1 MEPAKAKK
9 SNSNIIWILLL
20 AVSLLGTFLLWKDNK
35 GNVNYYETKM
45 DSLVTARVEIEKEL
59 GETYAE
65 LNKYKGI
72 NSELDSLLVDANAAV
87 DAQQQRIAAL
97 IRKERNSNG
106 LNSKLKVEIAALKKL
121 RNEYLERVDQLLVA
135 NETLKKE
142 NVKLSESVES
152 LTKNLETTVNR
163 ASQLRAEY
171 IKVGTY
177 KKRSS
182 GKYVETALSRKANK
196 MEICFSVLENEIT
209 PAGPKNVYLRVIEPG
224 GKTLG
229 ARSAGSS
236 SFTPNGSKEEVL
248 FTTSTILDYQNTM
261 EDICMVWED
270 EGTAFVAGT
279 YVTEIYIDGSFG
291 GSGKVILR

>member
-20 AVSLLGTFLLWKDNK
+20 ALSLIGTFLLWKDNK
-35 GNVNYYETKM
+35 GNVDYYESKM

-97 IRKERNSNG
+97 IRKERNSDG
-106 LNSKLKVEIAALKKL
+106 LNAKLKAEIAELKKL

-152 LTKNLETTVNR
+152 LTKNLESTVNR

-177 KKRSS
+177 KKRNN
-182 GKYVETALSRKANK
+182 GKYNQTALSRKADK
-196 MEICFSVLENEIT
+196 MEICFTVLENDIT
-209 PAGPKNVYLRVIEPG
+209 PSGPKNVYLRIIEPG
-224 GKTLG
+224 GKTIG

-236 SFTPNGSKEEVL
+236 SFTPNGSTEEVL
-248 FTTSTILDYQNTM
+248 FTTSTILDYQNSI

-279 YVTEIYIDGSFG
+279 YVTEIYIDGNFG

>member
-1 MEPAKAKK
+1 MEPVKAKK
-9 SNSNIIWILLL
+9 SNSSIIWILLL
-20 AVSLLGTFLLWKDNK
+20 ALSLIGTFLLWKDNK
-35 GNVNYYETKM
+35 GNVEYYETKM

-97 IRKERNSNG
+97 IRKERNSSG
-106 LNSKLKVEIAALKKL
+106 LNSKLKAEIAELKKL

-152 LTKNLETTVNR
+152 LTKNLETTVSR
-163 ASQLRAEY
+163 ASQLKAEY
-171 IKVGTY
+171 IKVATY

-182 GKYVETALSRKANK
+182 GKYIETALSRKADK
-196 MEICFSVLENEIT
+196 MEICFTVLENEIT
-209 PAGPKNVYLRVIEPG
+209 PAGPKNVYLRIIEPG

-236 SFTPNGSKEEVL
+236 SFTPNGSSEEVL
-248 FTTSTILDYQNTM
+248 FTSSTILDYQNTV
-261 EDICMVWED
+261 EDICMVWD
-270 EGTAFVAGT
+270 EEGSSFVAGT
-279 YVTEIYIDGSFG
+279 YITEIYIDGNFG
-291 GSGKVILR
+291 GSGKIILR

>member
-1 MEPAKAKK
+1 MEPVKAKK
-9 SNSNIIWILLL
+9 SNSSIIWILLL
-20 AVSLLGTFLLWKDNK
+20 ALSLIGTFLLWKDNK
-35 GNVNYYETKM
+35 GNVEYYETKM

-106 LNSKLKVEIAALKKL
+106 LNSKLKAEIAELKKL

-142 NVKLSESVES
+142 NVKLSANVES
-152 LTKNLETTVNR
+152 LTKNLESTVSR

-171 IKVGTY
+171 IKVSSY
-177 KKRSS
+177 KRRSN
-182 GKYVETALSRKANK
+182 GKYVETALSRKTDK
-196 MEICFSVLENEIT
+196 LEICFSVLENEIT

-236 SFTPNGSKEEVL
+236 SFTPIGSSEEIL
-248 FTTSTILDYQNTM
+248 FTNSTILDYQNTM

-270 EGTAFVAGT
+270 EGSTFIAGT
-279 YVTEIYIDGSFG
+279 YVTEIYIDGNFG
-291 GSGKVILR
+291 GSGKVVLR